1 MVKTALTQ
9 ERRITFAYTLVM
21 LRHPSRYGTFL
32 PKGCRM
38 GLIKFKGMIRDNV
51 VGHPSTSSQ
60 VVVASVEGMLMV
72 TSWMGLPTCGAA
84 RPMPPWAR
92 VSCISSRKERI
103 SLLI

>member
-38 GLIKFKGMIRDNV
+38 GLMDGPAHLRR
-51 VGHPSTSSQ
+51 SQ
-60 VVVASVEGMLMV
+60 AYASLGQGFLHIVQEGKDIPVDMNHGPAFL
-72 TSWMGLPTCGAA
+72 SQ
-84 RPMPPWAR
+84 
-92 VSCISSRKERI
+92 KRI
-103 SLLI
+103 SVLKNIKNHGRQDDMDKRV